1 MTAKRDLTRDDLVSI
16 EDFEKV
22 RADKRRALLPVK
34 KLRRVALGPHATLYF
49 ESFDTMWQQ
58 VQEMLRIEKG
68 GEAQIVDELSAYSP
82 LVPKGGELVATL
94 MFEIDDEVRR
104 EKVLRELGGV
114 EEQLYVQIG
123 DTKAYARP
131 EQDVERTTP
140 DGKTSSVHFLHFDFT
155 DAAQAD
161 FASAGTQVI
170 IGCDHENYAHM
181 SVLSEASKEE
191 LAKDL

>member
-1 MTAKRDLTRDDLVSI
+1 MTAKRDLTRDDLISL

-22 RADKRRALLPVK
+22 RAKKRRALLPTK

-68 GEAQIVDELSAYSP
+68 GEAQIADELSAYSP

-94 MFEIDDEVRR
+94 MFEIDDDVRR

-114 EEQLYVQIG
+114 EEQLYVQVG
-123 DTKAYARP
+123 DIKAYARP

-140 DGKTSSVHFLHFDFT
+140 DGKTSSVHFLHFDLVE
-155 DAAQAD
+155 AAQGA
-161 FASAGTQVI
+161 FTSAQVI

-181 SVLSEASKEE
+181 TVLSGASKEE
-191 LAKDL
+191 LLKDL

>member
-1 MTAKRDLTRDDLVSI
+1 MTAKRDLTRDDLISLD
-16 EDFEKV
+16 DFEKV
-22 RADKRRALLPVK
+22 RAQRRRALLPVK

-94 MFEIDDEVRR
+94 MFEIDDEIRR
-104 EKVLRELGGV
+104 EKILRELGGV
-114 EEQLYVQIG
+114 EEQLYVQVG
-123 DTKAYARP
+123 DVKAFARP

-140 DGKTSSVHFLHFDFT
+140 DGKTSSVHFLHFDLGE
-155 DAAQAD
+155 AAQGD
-161 FASAGTQVI
+161 FASAQVI
-170 IGCDHENYAHM
+170 IGCDHANYAHM
-181 SVLSEASKEE
+181 TVLSEASKEE

>member
-1 MTAKRDLTRDDLVSI
+1 MTAKRNLTRDDLI
-16 EDFEKV
+16 PLEEFEKIRV
-22 RADKRRALLPVK
+22 EKRRALLPMK
-34 KLRRVALGPHATLYF
+34 KLRRVALGPDATLYF

-68 GEAQIVDELSAYSP
+68 GEVQIADELSAYSP

-94 MFEIDDEVRR
+94 MFEIDDEARR
-104 EKVLRELGGV
+104 EKVLRALGGV
-114 EEQLYVQIG
+114 EEQLYVQVG
-123 DTKAYARP
+123 DIKAYARP

-140 DGKTSSVHFLHFDFT
+140 DGKTSSVHFLHFDLT

-161 FASAGTQVI
+161 FASAQVI

-181 SVLSEASKEE
+181 TALSQTSKDE
-191 LAKDL
+191 LGKDL